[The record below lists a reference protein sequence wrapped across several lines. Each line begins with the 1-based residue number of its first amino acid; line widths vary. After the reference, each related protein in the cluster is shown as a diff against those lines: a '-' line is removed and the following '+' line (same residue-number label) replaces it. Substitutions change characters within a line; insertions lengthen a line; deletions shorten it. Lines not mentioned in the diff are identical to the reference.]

1 MRRGFTMVEV
11 LTVLGVVAVLTTVAV
26 TGSEAVLERA
36 RISRTASDVRVV
48 VNALRQYQID
58 VGVFPAAIEDLIV
71 RPADAPRWKGPY
83 LDRWPAGA
91 AWDRAAIWSYE
102 RQTWFDG
109 SPSWGVAVCHR
120 NAPEMELMAK
130 VDRAYDDG
138 DLSAGGAR
146 LVRDCLRIH
155 VGHDP

>member
-1 MRRGFTMVEV
+1 MVEV

-58 VGVFPAAIEDLIV
+58 VGLFPAAVEDLTTQ
-71 RPADAPRWKGPY
+71 PADAPRWKGPY

-91 AWDRAAIWSYE
+91 AWDRAAVQRLS
-102 RQTWFDG
+102 TSGG
-109 SPSWGVAVCHR
+109 S
-120 NAPEMELMAK
+120 NQAK
-130 VDRAYDDG
+130 AAETA
-138 DLSAGGAR
+138 AGAASPRGPPRPAT
-146 LVRDCLRIH
+146 
-155 VGHDP
+155 